1 MPPSKTVQTSVP
13 EKEKTGYEK
22 ADDNVPSND
31 IAPTREM
38 ANQDTQCSSFPT
50 LIELA
55 STALKRC
62 NIVNERDIRNIEN
75 KFELRKMQLTV
86 FPEEVQCTT

>member
-1 MPPSKTVQTSVP
+1 MPPSKTSVP
-13 EKEKTGYEK
+13 EKENEKTGYEK